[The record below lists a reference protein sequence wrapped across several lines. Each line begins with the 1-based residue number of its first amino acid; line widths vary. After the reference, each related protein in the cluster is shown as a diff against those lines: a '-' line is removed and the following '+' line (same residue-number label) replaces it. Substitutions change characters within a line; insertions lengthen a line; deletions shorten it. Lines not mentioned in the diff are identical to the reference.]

1 MNSKH
6 LLFSISLIFITS
18 LFGCEKVKEYNTT
31 DLKVATLKN
40 GLPNITGLFNAYK
53 YQDNVSGFVPL
64 EIIEITYDESV
75 NEIVATKRL
84 GDKAVLTDMVTFRG
98 VYKHLYFEVITTYGN
113 GLNFRYGLENIIVN
127 DENTFSMY
135 SKDYGTE
142 TKFIRRVEK

>member
-1 MNSKH
+1 MNSKS
-6 LLFSISLIFITS
+6 LLFPISFFLIAT
-18 LFGCEKVKEYNTT
+18 LFGCKKVKEFKTK
-31 DLKVATLKN
+31 DLKVAVLKN
-40 GLPNITGLFNAYK
+40 GLPNITGLFNGYK

-64 EIIEITYDESV
+64 EIIEITYDESA

-113 GLNFRYGLENIIVN
+113 GLNFKYGLENVMVY
-127 DENTFSMY
+127 DENSFTMT